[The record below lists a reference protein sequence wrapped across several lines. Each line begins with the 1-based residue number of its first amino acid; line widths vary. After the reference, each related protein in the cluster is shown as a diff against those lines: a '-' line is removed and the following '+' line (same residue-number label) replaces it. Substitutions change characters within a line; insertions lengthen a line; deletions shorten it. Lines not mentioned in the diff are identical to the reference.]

1 MAKKMFNE
9 SETQNSLRYEVSLSQ
24 WRVEPFKKQ
33 VKIVKVYMVKFNIA
47 IFNRLKTTSILINLL
62 RKFSLF

>member
-33 VKIVKVYMVKFNIA
+33 VKIIKVYMVKFNIA

>member
-24 WRVEPFKKQ
+24 WRVEPLKKQ

-47 IFNRLKTTSILINLL
+47 ILIGLKQ
-62 RKFSLF
+62 RQF